1 MTLRQL
7 HSSYTILLAFLKII
21 KGFNFITLLEI
32 YGIHQSLIR
41 IKFME
46 PHTASVNHA
55 DLKCKFTDP
64 ASAERASVFLPR
76 FAICIDHT
84 IHKALWVTDTSVQ

>member
-1 MTLRQL
+1 M
-7 HSSYTILLAFLKII
+7 
-21 KGFNFITLLEI
+21 G
-32 YGIHQSLIR
+32 
-41 IKFME
+41 
-46 PHTASVNHA
+46 PHTARINPA

-84 IHKALWVTDTSVQ
+84 VHKALWVTDTSVQ